1 MLAVVVPATL
11 ITPVAARATED
22 PRWHKA
28 QEQHPVP
35 GHALTARAPLADP
48 GAKYDL
54 KAAPPV
60 TWPEPGSA
68 VVRLPGAAAGA
79 GAGAGT
85 GAGTTTGTGTATG
98 TGARTGAGAGAG
110 TWAAGPGK
118 VRAGRL
124 PVWLGP
130 APPKAGA
137 DGPAPSPQSTD
148 RQSETSRRATAGATP
163 SPTSRPAP
171 APPAV
176 EVRTLDARTAA
187 ASRIS
192 GLGLLLTPQA
202 RPAGAERLSVEVDY
216 SGFRYAFGGDWG
228 ARLRLVRLPECA
240 ATTPDRPECQT
251 RAPLVT
257 RNDVTT
263 GRLSAD
269 VDVTSAA
276 PMTLAAVAAAS
287 GSTGSYEATSLSPSA
302 TWSVSNQSGAFSWS
316 YPLRLPPTPGGPTPN
331 IGFAYS
337 SGSIDGRTVATNN
350 QASWIGEGF
359 DYWPGFIERRYK
371 QCAEDG
377 VTPKRGDQCW
387 RYDNATMSLN
397 GQATELVRDD
407 ATGTWQPQN
416 DDGAKIEKLGG
427 AANGDN
433 DGEHWRVTTPDGT
446 QYYFGLNHLPRWADG
461 DPETQSTWTV
471 PIFGN
476 NDGEPC
482 HKDSGFAD
490 SWCQQAWR
498 WNLDY
503 VVDPHGTVSTFWYTP
518 ETNYYRRDV
527 TTLTNGEPNGTP
539 TRYIRGGYLKR
550 ADYGQR
556 SDAVYSSSAP
566 ARVVFD
572 AKERCVPDSTFD
584 CAESKFTKDNA
595 KYWPDVP
602 YDQKCDSGEKCLD
615 NYAPTFWTRK
625 RLAGVT
631 TQVLVSGSTY
641 KDVDT
646 WTLNHEMRA
655 PGDGTAAGLWLA
667 SIQHTG
673 KVGGS
678 VSLPPVR
685 FAGVQRPNRVDALE
699 GRPPLTKWRISA
711 IDNETGGAL
720 SITYSSPDCAAGNT
734 PEPDSNTRRCY
745 PQYWS
750 PDGATTPVRDWF
762 HKYVVTQVQQIDGT
776 GGAPDVVDTY
786 EYLGGGAWHH
796 DDDDGL
802 TREKYKTWSQWR
814 GYGKVRVLHGDPAG
828 QRSQAE
834 FTYFRGM
841 DGDELSGGGTRDVK
855 VTASEGPPLDDADA
869 LQGRVLEEF
878 HYDGPGGAE
887 KMGEIT
893 GYWVRQTGKRVRSW
907 GTTTA
912 NMVQADVVRT
922 RTALASGGWRRTS
935 SDTDY
940 NADGLITQIS
950 DLGDDS
956 TPADDQC
963 VRTTYARDDARWMIS
978 YASRVETVSKACT
991 ATPSRPG
998 DVLSDMRKYYDGKDF
1013 GAPPSKGDV
1022 TKTEKLGS
1030 WNGGPQYVTVGSTT
1044 FDGYGR
1050 PLVVTDSAGGK
1061 TTTAYTPAAG
1071 PVTATQETNPAGHVT
1086 KTEVEPAWGL
1096 ATAAIDVNGKRSDL
1110 AYDPLGRLT
1119 GVWLPGRA
1127 KATYATTP
1135 NMRFGYQI
1143 RSDGPTAVS
1152 TATLRNDGSTYTT
1165 GYALYD
1171 GLLRAR
1177 QTQQPAPGGGRL
1189 VDDTFYDA
1197 RGLVAKSND
1206 DYYTEGSPGTTLWSP
1221 ASDDDVPGQTVTLYD
1236 GMEWA
1241 TAEIF
1246 RKRGTEQWRTTTTY
1260 GGDRV
1265 SVDPPAGS
1273 TPITKITDARGRT
1286 VEVRQYKGDGPSG
1299 AYDATKTTYAPNGQP
1314 ATITDAAGSIW
1325 RYLYDLRGRVKQVD
1339 DPDKGTATLTYDD
1352 RTDELLSST
1361 DSRGKSIAFTYDAL
1375 GRKTAEYAGTD
1386 ASSVK
1391 LADWTYDTLP
1401 NGTVV
1406 KGQPASATR
1415 YVKNSVTGVTDAYT
1429 SAVTGYDNAYRPTG
1443 AQTVIPAA
1451 EGALQGTYSTST
1463 DYNLDGT
1470 VHRTVLPA
1478 AGGLLGETM
1487 LYDYDELG
1495 NPTTTRGLTNYVTS
1509 TTYSKLG
1516 QLLDMTLSTGGKRV
1530 KETNYY
1536 EEGTNRLTRS
1546 LFERETAPISIS
1558 DANYTYDP
1566 SGNIT
1571 KIADTP
1577 SGQSADVQCFKQDYL
1592 QRLTEAW
1599 TATDGCAGA
1608 PAQAIVGGP
1617 APYWQSFSYDVVGN
1631 RTKEV
1636 DHGPTGDITK
1646 TFTYAGAGNPQPHT
1660 LTSVSFQGGAR
1671 NGQTDTYAYD
1681 QAGNTTE
1688 RGDGRVLEW
1697 DVEGHLAKS
1706 TDPSGVST
1714 YLYDAG
1720 GERLIRRDPTS
1731 TTLYVAG
1738 MEIRLDKSTG
1748 AKTATRYY
1756 SHGGQ
1761 VVACRTNQGV
1771 TWLGAD
1777 NHGSADTSLTD
1788 NAAQTADR
1796 RRFTPFGQMRGVQP
1810 AYWPG
1815 ERGFV
1820 GGTIDTSTALTHLG
1834 AREYDAET
1842 GRFISVDPVFDQSDP
1857 QSWNG
1862 YAYSGNNPVTTSDP
1876 SGLLRDGGGGGSSPI
1891 LAQDAGMLG
1900 AASGLA
1906 IGGASHYSIPPPRP
1920 ATHPKPHCGTWDFGC
1935 KAKKVWHDYKGTIVN
1950 ITVAVVVTIGC
1961 EAATGGAGSVGCLA
1975 AGGAAGNLAE
1985 YMVTKPPDQ
1994 WSLGGMVKTATVGA
2008 VVNMAGGFVGKAAA
2022 AVVGKLATTAAGKV
2036 VAGAVAKAASK
2047 AKSAIGKGG
2056 GAAAEGAEGAAAKG
2070 AGKGAGKGGESPR
2083 AESGRSGGGCNSFIA
2098 GTKVKMANG
2107 TLKPIEKIKPGEK
2120 VLATDPLTGKTT
2132 PKAVL
2137 ATYSG
2142 LSYLT
2147 LIQITVDTDGKK
2159 GDATG
2164 TILTTEHH
2172 LFWNAKDRT
2181 WVRADQLTDA
2191 DRLRDPDGKPLPVVG
2206 ATLRPDHPA
2215 VHDITVED
2223 VHSFYVAAA
2232 DTSVLVH
2239 NCPTSWSLPLRR
2251 TPYGLPEGPSIT
2263 VSTNG
2268 RSVPAG
2274 IKAANRYLG
2283 KRLPRGVQ
2291 SDDAAVRH
2299 ETLEE
2304 LTEEQVRTRLGD
2316 NILQGTRVIE
2326 KIDDSHAV
2334 DMVNALLGMFFGAGG

>member
-11 ITPVAARATED
+11 ISPVAARAVGD
-22 PRWHKA
+22 PAWHTA
-28 QEQHPVP
+28 QEQRPVP
-35 GHALTARAPLADP
+35 GHELKARAPIADP

-54 KAAPPV
+54 TGAPPV
-60 TWPEPGSA
+60 TWPSPGTA
-68 VVRLPGAAAGA
+68 LVRLP
-79 GAGAGT
+79 
-85 GAGTTTGTGTATG
+85 ATG
-98 TGARTGAGAGAG
+98 TPDPAGTDGDGARTGAADS
-110 TWAAGPGK
+110 GK
-118 VRAGRL
+118 ARAGDL

-130 APPKAGA
+130 ATQKGGRDPVEGAG
-137 DGPAPSPQSTD
+137 S
-148 RQSETSRRATAGATP
+148 SRSATLAA
-163 SPTSRPAP
+163 AP
-171 APPAV
+171 AMRV
-176 EVRTLDARTAA
+176 TTLDPRTWEIA
-187 ASRIS
+187 
-192 GLGLLLTPQA
+192 GLGLRLTPQA
-202 RPAGAERLSVEVDY
+202 APSGPARMAVEVDY
-216 SGFRYAFGGDWG
+216 SGFRYAYGGDWG
-228 ARLRLVRLPECA
+228 SRLRLVRLPECA
-240 ATTPDRPECQT
+240 ATTPDRAECQT
-251 RAPLVT
+251 RTPLAT
-257 RNDVTT
+257 RNDVKT

-269 VDVTSAA
+269 VEFASAA
-276 PMTLAAVAAAS
+276 PMTLAAVAAPS
-287 GSTGSYEATSLSPSA
+287 GSAGTYEATSLSPSA
-302 TWSVSNQSGAFSWS
+302 TWNVGNQSGAFSWS
-316 YPLRLPPTPGGPTPN
+316 YPLRLPPAPGGPTPN

-337 SGSIDGRTVATNN
+337 SGSVDGRTVASNN

-359 DYWPGFIERRYK
+359 DYSPGFIERRYK

-416 DDGAKIEKLGG
+416 DDGAKVEKLGG
-427 AANGDN
+427 ADNGDN
-433 DGEHWRVTTPDGT
+433 DGEHWRVTSPDGT
-446 QYYFGLNHLPRWADG
+446 QYYFGLNHLPGWATG
-461 DPETQSTWTV
+461 KAETQSTWTV

-482 HKDSGFAD
+482 HKDSGFSD

-518 ETNYYRRDV
+518 ESNYYRRDV

-539 TRYIRGGYLKR
+539 TRYTRGGYLKR

-556 SDAVYSSSAP
+556 STTVYTASAP

-572 AKERCVPDSTFD
+572 TGERCIPTSAFD
-584 CAESKFTKDNA
+584 CAEGKFTKDNA

-615 NYAPTFWTRK
+615 NYSPTFWTRK
-625 RLAGVT
+625 RLTGVT

-646 WTLNHEMRA
+646 WTLDQEMRA

-673 KVGGS
+673 KAGGS
-678 VSLPPVR
+678 ATLPPVR
-685 FAGVQRPNRVDALE
+685 FAGVQKPNRVDALE
-699 GRPPLTKWRISA
+699 GRPPLTKWRVSA

-720 SITYSSPDCAAGNT
+720 SITYSGADCTAGNT
-734 PEPDSNTRRCY
+734 PEPDTNTRRCY

-750 PDGATTPVRDWF
+750 PEGATEPIRDWF
-762 HKYVVTQVQQIDGT
+762 HKYVVTQVQQIDRT

-802 TREKYKTWSQWR
+802 TKEKYKTWSQWR
-814 GYGKVRVLHGDPAG
+814 GYGKVRVLHGAPTG

-841 DGDELSGGGTRDVK
+841 DGDELSGGGTRH
-855 VTASEGPPLDDADA
+855 VTVTDSEGAAVADAEA
-869 LQGRVLEEF
+869 LQGQTREQI

-907 GTTTA
+907 GTATA
-912 NMVQADVVRT
+912 SMVLVDKVRS
-922 RTALASGGWRRTS
+922 RAALAAGGWRRTS

-940 NADGLITQIS
+940 NTDGLITQIS
-950 DLGDDS
+950 DLGDES
-956 TPADDQC
+956 TAADDQC

-978 YASRVETVSKACT
+978 YASRVETVSKACS

-998 DVLSDMRKYYDGKDF
+998 DVLSDMRKYYDGKAF
-1013 GAPPSKGDV
+1013 GAAPSKGDV

-1030 WNGGPQYVTVGSTT
+1030 WNGGPQYVTLGSTT
-1044 FDGYGR
+1044 FDAYGR
-1050 PLVVTDSAGGK
+1050 PLVVTDSAGGT
-1061 TTTAYTPAAG
+1061 TTTAYTPATG
-1071 PVTATQETNPAGHVT
+1071 LVTGTQETNPAGHVT
-1086 KTEVEPAWGL
+1086 RTEVEPAWGL

-1143 RSDGPTAVS
+1143 RTDGPTAVS
-1152 TATLRNDGSTYTT
+1152 TATLRNDSTYMT

-1189 VDDTFYDA
+1189 VNDTFYDA

-1206 DYYTEGSPGTTLWSP
+1206 DYYTEGSPGTTLWTP

-1265 SVDPPAGS
+1265 SVDPPVGA

-1299 AYDATKTTYAPNGQP
+1299 AYDATKTTYGANGQP
-1314 ATITDAAGSIW
+1314 TTVTDAAGSVW

-1339 DPDKGTATLTYDD
+1339 DPDKGTATLAYDD

-1361 DSRGKSIAFTYDAL
+1361 DSRGKSVAFTYDVL
-1375 GRKTAEYAGTD
+1375 GRMTAEYAGTD
-1386 ASSVK
+1386 ATGVK
-1391 LADWTYDTLP
+1391 LASWTYDTLP
-1401 NGTVV
+1401 DGTVV
-1406 KGQPASATR
+1406 KGQPTSSTR
-1415 YVKNSVTGVTDAYT
+1415 YVKNSATGGTDAYT
-1429 SAVTGYDNAYRPTG
+1429 SAITGYDNAYRPTG
-1443 AQTVIPAA
+1443 TQTVIPAA
-1451 EGALQGTYSTST
+1451 EGALQGTYSTTT

-1516 QLLDMTLSTGGKRV
+1516 QLLDMTMSTGGKRV

-1558 DANYTYDP
+1558 DANYSYDA
-1566 SGNIT
+1566 SGNIN

-1592 QRLTEAW
+1592 QRLSEAW
-1599 TATDGCAGA
+1599 TATDGCAA
-1608 PAQAIVGGP
+1608 STPSQAIVGGP

-1631 RTKEV
+1631 RTKEI
-1636 DHGPTGDITK
+1636 DHATTGDVTK

-1660 LTSVSFQGGAR
+1660 LTSVAYQGGPR
-1671 NGQTDTYAYD
+1671 NGQTDTYDYD
-1681 QAGNTTE
+1681 QTGNTTE

-1738 MEIRLDKSTG
+1738 MEVRLDTTTG

-1756 SHGGQ
+1756 THGDQ

-1777 NHGSADTSLTD
+1777 NHGSADTSITD
-1788 NAAQTADR
+1788 NAAQTSDR

-1842 GRFISVDPVFDQSDP
+1842 GRFISVDPVFDNTDP

-1876 SGLLRDGGGGGSSPI
+1876 SGLLRDSGGYVPIPNPKDTGIIGAMSGISVGGG
-1891 LAQDAGMLG
+1891 
-1900 AASGLA
+1900 
-1906 IGGASHYSIPPPRP
+1906 HYIHHIPP

-1935 KAKKVWHDYKGTIVN
+1935 KAKQVWHDHKGIIVN
-1950 ITVAVVVTIGC
+1950 ITVAIVVTVGC

-2008 VVNMAGGFVGKAAA
+2008 VINVAGGALGKAAA
-2022 AVVGKLATTAAGKV
+2022 AVVGRVATTAAGKV
-2036 VAGAVAKAASK
+2036 VAGAIGKAAGK

-2056 GAAAEGAEGAAAKG
+2056 AAASEGAEGAAAKG
-2070 AGKGAGKGGESPR
+2070 AGKAAGKGGENPR
-2083 AESGRSGGGCNSFIA
+2083 AESGGSGGGCNSFVA
-2098 GTKVKMANG
+2098 GTKVKMADG
-2107 TLKPIEKIKPGEK
+2107 TLKPIEKIKIGEE
-2120 VLATDPLTGKTT
+2120 VLATDPLTGETT
-2132 PKAVL
+2132 AKAVL

-2147 LIQITVDTDGKK
+2147 LVQVTVDADGKK
-2159 GDATG
+2159 GNAAG

-2172 LFWNAKDRT
+2172 LFWDAKDHT
-2181 WVRADQLTDA
+2181 WVRADELTTT
-2191 DRLRDPDGKPLPVVG
+2191 DRLRNPDGKPLPVV
-2206 ATLRPDHPA
+2206 AASLRQDHP
-2215 VHDITVED
+2215 VVYDITVD
-2223 VHSFYVAAA
+2223 KVQTFYVAAA

-2239 NCPTSWSLPLRR
+2239 NCPVNW
-2251 TPYGLPEGPSIT
+2251 GLPKGPRIT

-2268 RSVPAG
+2268 RLVPAG
-2274 IKAANRYLG
+2274 IKAANRFLG
-2283 KRLPRGVQ
+2283 KRLPKGVL
-2291 SDDAAVRH
+2291 SDDSVVRH
-2299 ETLEE
+2299 ETLDE
-2304 LTEEQVRTRLGD
+2304 LTEDHVRTRLGE
-2316 NILQGTRVIE
+2316 NAIQGARAIE
-2326 KIDDSHAV
+2326 KIDQTHAV
-2334 DMVNALLGMFFGAGG
+2334 DMVHSLLGMFFGAGG

>member
-1 MLAVVVPATL
+1 M
-11 ITPVAARATED
+11 
-22 PRWHKA
+22 
-28 QEQHPVP
+28 
-35 GHALTARAPLADP
+35 
-48 GAKYDL
+48 
-54 KAAPPV
+54 
-60 TWPEPGSA
+60 
-68 VVRLPGAAAGA
+68 
-79 GAGAGT
+79 
-85 GAGTTTGTGTATG
+85 
-98 TGARTGAGAGAG
+98 
-110 TWAAGPGK
+110 
-118 VRAGRL
+118 RAGRL

-130 APPKAGA
+130 ATPKAGA
-137 DGPAPSPQSTD
+137 DGPVRSRQSTGGQGD
-148 RQSETSRRATAGATP
+148 TPRRATAGATP
-163 SPTSRPAP
+163 SPTSPAAP

-187 ASRIS
+187 ASQIA
-192 GLGLLLTPQA
+192 GLGLRLTPQA
-202 RPAGAERLSVEVDY
+202 RPAGTVRLSVEVDY
-216 SGFRYAFGGDWG
+216 SGFRYAFGGDWA
-228 ARLRLVRLPECA
+228 ARLRLARLPDCA

-251 RAPLVT
+251 RTPLVT
-257 RNDVTT
+257 RNDATT

-302 TWSVSNQSGAFSWS
+302 TWNVGNQSGAFSWS
-316 YPLRLPPTPGGPTPN
+316 YPLRLPPPPGGPTPN

-482 HKDSGFAD
+482 HKDSGFSD
-490 SWCQQAWR
+490 SWCRQAWR

-503 VVDPHGTVSTFWYTP
+503 VVDPHGTVSTFWYAP

-527 TTLTNGEPNGTP
+527 TTLTDGQPNGTP
-539 TRYIRGGYLKR
+539 TVYTRGGYLKR
-550 ADYGQR
+550 ADYGQP
-556 SDAVYSSSAP
+556 SNAVYTSSAP

-572 AKERCVPDSTFD
+572 AKERCVPTSTFD

-602 YDQKCDSGEKCLD
+602 YDQKCGSGEKCID
-615 NYAPTFWTRK
+615 NYSPTFWTRK
-625 RLAGVT
+625 RLASVT

-646 WTLNHEMRA
+646 WTLTHEMRA

-685 FAGVQRPNRVDALE
+685 FAGVQKPNRVDALE

-720 SITYSSPDCAAGNT
+720 SITYSNPDCAAGNT

-750 PDGATTPVRDWF
+750 PEGATTPVRDWF
-762 HKYVVTQVQQIDGT
+762 HKYVVTQVQQIDRT

-814 GYGKVRVLHGDPAG
+814 GYGKVRVISGNPG
-828 QRSQAE
+828 EQRSQAE

-878 HYDGPGGAE
+878 HYDGPGGAK

-998 DVLSDMRKYYDGKDF
+998 DVLSDVRKYYDGNAF
-1013 GAPPSKGDV
+1013 GAAPSKGDV
-1022 TKTEKLGS
+1022 TKAEKLGS
-1030 WNGGPQYVTVGSTT
+1030 WNGGPQYVTLGSTT
-1044 FDGYGR
+1044 FDAYGR
-1050 PLVVTDSAGGK
+1050 PLVITDPSGGK
-1061 TTTAYTPAAG
+1061 TTAAYFPATG
-1071 PVTATQETNPAGHVT
+1071 IATRTEETNPAGHIT
-1086 KTEVEPAWGL
+1086 KIEMEPAWGVPT
-1096 ATAAIDVNGKRSDL
+1096 ATIDLNTKRSDL

-1127 KATYATTP
+1127 KATYPTTP
-1135 NMRFGYQI
+1135 NMEFGYRI
-1143 RSDGPTAVS
+1143 RTDGATAVS
-1152 TATLRNDGSTYTT
+1152 TSTLRNDGATYIT
-1165 GYALYD
+1165 GYTLYD
-1171 GLLRAR
+1171 GLLRPR

-1189 VDDTFYDA
+1189 IDDTFYDA

-1206 DYYTEGSPGTTLWSP
+1206 DYYTEGTPGAALWTP
-1221 ASDDDVPGQTVTLYD
+1221 ASDDDVPGQTVTVYD
-1236 GMEWA
+1236 GMEWP

-1246 RKRGTEQWRTTTTY
+1246 RKRGSEQWRTTVTY

-1265 SVDPPAGS
+1265 SIDPPPGT
-1273 TPITKITDARGRT
+1273 TPITQITDAMGRT

-1314 ATITDAAGSIW
+1314 ATVTDAAGSVW
-1325 RYLYDLRGRVKQVD
+1325 RYHYDLRGRVEQID
-1339 DPDKGTATLTYDD
+1339 DPDKGTATLAYDD

-1361 DSRGKSIAFTYDAL
+1361 DSRGKSIAFTYDSL

-1386 ASSVK
+1386 ATGTK

-1415 YVKNSVTGVTDAYT
+1415 YVKNSAGGTDAYVT
-1429 SAVTGYDNAYRPTG
+1429 AITGYDDTYRPTG
-1443 AQTVIPAA
+1443 TQTVIPAA
-1451 EGALQGTYSTST
+1451 EGALQGTYSIST

-1536 EEGTNRLTRS
+1536 EEGTNRLARS

-1558 DANYTYDP
+1558 DTNYTYDP

-1577 SGQSADVQCFKQDYL
+1577 SGQPADVQCFRQDYL

-1599 TATDGCAGA
+1599 TAIDGCAGA
-1608 PAQAIVGGP
+1608 PAQTVVGGP

-1631 RTKEV
+1631 RTKEI
-1636 DHGPTGDITK
+1636 DHDPVGDVTK
-1646 TFTYAGAGNPQPHT
+1646 NFTYAGAGNPQPHT
-1660 LTSVSFQGGAR
+1660 LTSVAFQGGTR
-1671 NGQTDTYAYD
+1671 DGQTDTYAYD

-1706 TDPSGVST
+1706 NDPSGVST
-1714 YLYDAG
+1714 YVYDAG

-1738 MEIRLDKSTG
+1738 MEIRLDKTTG

-1756 SHGGQ
+1756 DHAGQ
-1761 VVACRTNQGV
+1761 VIATRTSTGV

-1777 NHGSADTSLTD
+1777 EHGSADTSITD

-1820 GGTIDTSTALTHLG
+1820 GGTIDASTALTHLG

-1842 GRFISVDPVFDQSDP
+1842 GRFISVDPILDGADP

-1876 SGLLRDGGGGGSSPI
+1876 SGLTRDGGTQCGIIASNPCVNSS
-1891 LAQDAGMLG
+1891 
-1900 AASGLA
+1900 ASSNCSGC
-1906 IGGASHYSIPPPRP
+1906 GYHPPPP
-1920 ATHPKPHCGTWDFGC
+1920 ATHPKPRCGTWDVGC
-1935 KAKKVWHDYKGTIVN
+1935 KAKKVWKDHGKTIVS
-1950 ITVAVVVTIGC
+1950 IVVSVDVANGC
-1961 EAATGGAGSVGCLA
+1961 IALLGVETKGAAVAGCWA
-1975 AGGAAGNLAE
+1975 AGGAVGDLAGYLVTTPPSEWNLGTA
-1985 YMVTKPPDQ
+1985 
-1994 WSLGGMVKTATVGA
+1994 VKEAAVGA
-2008 VVNMAGGFVGKAAA
+2008 IFAMTGG
-2022 AVVGKLATTAAGKV
+2022 AVAKGASRALSKLATTAGGKV
-2036 VAGAVAKAASK
+2036 VTSAVGKAASK
-2047 AKSAIGKGG
+2047 AKPAIGKTGRAAAEGGERGAGKAAGKGG
-2056 GAAAEGAEGAAAKG
+2056 GRG
-2070 AGKGAGKGGESPR
+2070 SPR
-2083 AESGRSGGGCNSFIA
+2083 ASSGGSGGGCESSFVA
-2098 GTKVKMANG
+2098 GTQVKMADG
-2107 TLKPIEKIKPGEK
+2107 TFKPIEKIKTGEK

-2132 PKAVL
+2132 SKTVL

-2147 LIQITVDTDGKK
+2147 LVQITVDTDGNR

-2172 LFWNAKDRT
+2172 LFWDAKHHT
-2181 WVRADQLTDA
+2181 WTRADHLTPTDH
-2191 DRLRDPDGKPLPVVG
+2191 LRTPSGK
-2206 ATLRPDHPA
+2206 TLHMVSAALRQGHPT
-2215 VHDITVED
+2215 VHDLTIESLHTY
-2223 VHSFYVAAA
+2223 YVLAGAAP
-2232 DTSVLVH
+2232 VLVH
-2239 NCPTSWSLPLRR
+2239 NCGSAVPGHPT
-2251 TPYGLPEGPSIT
+2251 TCDCA
-2263 VSTNG
+2263 NG
-2268 RSVPAG
+2268 GVPKVRNGKRAGDVHPVTSVPFDVHGFPDFSAWRHPQVPDVRIQLTGSRYRDFRLANQAAG
-2274 IKAANRYLG
+2274 LSETPPGYTWHHHQDPGLMQLIDRQIHAATG
-2283 KRLPRGVQ
+2283 
-2291 SDDAAVRH
+2291 H
-2299 ETLEE
+2299 T
-2304 LTEEQVRTRLGD
+2304 
-2316 NILQGTRVIE
+2316 
-2326 KIDDSHAV
+2326 
-2334 DMVNALLGMFFGAGG
+2334 GGF